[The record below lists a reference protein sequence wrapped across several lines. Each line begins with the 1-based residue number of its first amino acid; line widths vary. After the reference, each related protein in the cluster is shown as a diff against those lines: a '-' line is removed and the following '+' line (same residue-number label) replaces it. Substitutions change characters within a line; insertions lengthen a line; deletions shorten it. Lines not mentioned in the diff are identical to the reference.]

1 MNDNNAAAKLTAGA
15 TLLAE
20 RRRQSLSLGD
30 VSRQLKLAVRQVE
43 ALERDD
49 YSGFRPVFV
58 HGFIRNYAK
67 LLGLDPEPL
76 IRAADLMLSPPLA
89 AAEDA
94 EEPQRVPLV
103 EEPARKSNVNVA
115 SVRRWGM
122 VAIIVVVG
130 IVLAFALGG
139 RRGRDATHT
148 SEIVAN
154 RDKPAETM
162 AVARPV
168 EAEPPVAK
176 PAEVDAT
183 PAKPAG
189 PDSVDNKPVEKQAV
203 EAASTSKPKTAE
215 SKPLPKA
222 ITTPAPDAVSAPA
235 TAAEVAGSVEKI
247 RVRMIFDREAWVEI
261 KDRNGATIFGQL
273 NAAGTRRSVSGEP
286 PLNVVVGNASGVQLF
301 KGEKN
306 IDLVPHTRADIDL
319 ARLKVE

>member
-1 MNDNNAAAKLTAGA
+1 MNDNNAASNLTAGA
-15 TLLAE
+15 ALLAE

-76 IRAADLMLSPPLA
+76 IRAADSMLSPPPA
-89 AAEDA
+89 VTEDA
-94 EEPQRVPLV
+94 EAAQRVPLV
-103 EEPARKSNVNVA
+103 EQPARKNNVA

-122 VAIIVVVG
+122 VAIVIVVG
-130 IVLAFALGG
+130 IALALALGG
-139 RRGRDATHT
+139 RRGRDATST
-148 SEIVAN
+148 TEIVAS
-154 RDKPAETM
+154 RDKPAETK
-162 AVARPV
+162 ASARPV
-168 EAEPPVAK
+168 EADSPVPAT
-176 PAEVDAT
+176 AEVQAA
-183 PAKPAG
+183 PAKPG
-189 PDSVDNKPVEKQAV
+189 PDSVEGKPAEKPAID
-203 EAASTSKPKTAE
+203 ATSGGKPKIAE

-222 ITTPAPDAVSAPA
+222 
-235 TAAEVAGSVEKI
+235 TAAPTTDAASPAANPADAAGSGEKI

-286 PLNVVVGNASGVQLF
+286 PLSVVVGNASGVQLF
-301 KGEKN
+301 KGEKS
-306 IDLVPHTRADIDL
+306 IDLAPHTRADIDL
-319 ARLKVE
+319 ARLKLE

>member
-1 MNDNNAAAKLTAGA
+1 MNDNNAASKLTAGA

-89 AAEDA
+89 AAGDA

-103 EEPARKSNVNVA
+103 EHPARKSNVA
-115 SVRRWGM
+115 FVRRWGM
-122 VAIIVVVG
+122 VAIVVVVG
-130 IVLAFALGG
+130 IALAFALGG
-139 RRGRDATHT
+139 RRGRDATIT
-148 SEIVAN
+148 TEIVAN
-154 RDKPAETM
+154 RDKPAVPTV
-162 AVARPV
+162 VAKPV
-168 EAEPPVAK
+168 EAEIPVAK
-176 PAEVDAT
+176 PADVEVTA
-183 PAKPAG
+183 AKPAG
-189 PDSVDNKPVEKQAV
+189 PDSAGSKPAEKQTV
-203 EAASTSKPKTAE
+203 EANSSSKPRTAE

-222 ITTPAPDAVSAPA
+222 TTTPTSDALSLLAN
-235 TAAEVAGSVEKI
+235 AAEVAGSVEKI

-286 PLNVVVGNASGVQLF
+286 PLSVVVGNASGVQLF
-301 KGEKN
+301 MGEKN
-306 IDLVPHTRADIDL
+306 IDLAPHTRADINL
-319 ARLKVE
+319 ARLKLE

>member
-1 MNDNNAAAKLTAGA
+1 VNDNNVASQLTAGA

-76 IRAADLMLSPPLA
+76 IRAADLMLSPPPA

-103 EEPARKSNVNVA
+103 EQPPRKSNVA
-115 SVRRWGM
+115 SIRRWGM
-122 VAIIVVVG
+122 VAIVVVVG
-130 IVLAFALGG
+130 IALAFALGG
-139 RRGRDATHT
+139 RRGRDATRT
-148 SEIVAN
+148 TEIVAN
-154 RDKPAETM
+154 RDKPAEPT
-162 AVARPV
+162 VVSRPV
-168 EAEPPVAK
+168 EADTPVSK
-176 PAEVDAT
+176 PAEVEAT
-183 PAKPAG
+183 PMKPAVA
-189 PDSVDNKPVEKQAV
+189 DSADSKPAEKQSV
-203 EAASTSKPKTAE
+203 EAAASSKPKAAA
-215 SKPLPKA
+215 SKPLPKV
-222 ITTPAPDAVSAPA
+222 TTAPTSDAASLPAKADD
-235 TAAEVAGSVEKI
+235 VAGSVGKV

-286 PLNVVVGNASGVQLF
+286 PFSVVVGNASGVQLF
-301 KGEKN
+301 MGEKN
-306 IDLVPHTRADIDL
+306 VDLVPHTRADIDL
-319 ARLKVE
+319 ARLKLE

>member
-76 IRAADLMLSPPLA
+76 IRAADSMLSPPPV
-89 AAEDA
+89 AAEHT

-103 EEPARKSNVNVA
+103 EQPPRTSNVA

-122 VAIIVVVG
+122 VAIVIVVGVA
-130 IVLAFALGG
+130 LALALGG
-139 RRGRDATHT
+139 RRGRDANHT
-148 SEIVAN
+148 TEIVAS
-154 RDKPAETM
+154 RDRPAEPK
-162 AVARPV
+162 APARPV
-168 EAEPPVAK
+168 EADSPIAK
-176 PAEVDAT
+176 PAEAEATSSKPEADA
-183 PAKPAG
+183 ADSKPAE
-189 PDSVDNKPVEKQAV
+189 KPAID
-203 EAASTSKPKTAE
+203 APSGSKPKTAE

-222 ITTPAPDAVSAPA
+222 
-235 TAAEVAGSVEKI
+235 TAAPTTDVTSPAANAADAAGSADKI

-286 PLNVVVGNASGVQLF
+286 PLSVVVGNASGVQLF

-319 ARLKVE
+319 ARLKLE

>member
-1 MNDNNAAAKLTAGA
+1 VNDNNAAANLTAGA

-76 IRAADLMLSPPLA
+76 IRAADSTLNPPLA
-89 AAEDA
+89 VADHT
-94 EEPQRVPLV
+94 EEPPRVP
-103 EEPARKSNVNVA
+103 PAEQPVRKTNVA
-115 SVRRWGM
+115 SVRKWGM
-122 VAIIVVVG
+122 VAIVIVVG
-130 IVLAFALGG
+130 IALALALGG
-139 RRGRDATHT
+139 RRGRDATRT
-148 SEIVAN
+148 TEIVAS
-154 RDKPAETM
+154 RDQPAEPKAPVKAVVAESPVSSPADAGSAPGKSGADADDGKPAE
-162 AVARPV
+162 
-168 EAEPPVAK
+168 K
-176 PAEVDAT
+176 PAADAT
-183 PAKPAG
+183 SG
-189 PDSVDNKPVEKQAV
+189 V
-203 EAASTSKPKTAE
+203 KPKSAE

-222 ITTPAPDAVSAPA
+222 TTAPA
-235 TAAEVAGSVEKI
+235 SDSDSPAANTADAAGSAEKI

-286 PLNVVVGNASGVQLF
+286 PLSVVVGNASGVQLF

-319 ARLKVE
+319 ARLKLE

>member
-1 MNDNNAAAKLTAGA
+1 VNDNNAAANLTAGA

-49 YSGFRPVFV
+49 YAGFRPVFV

-76 IRAADLMLSPPLA
+76 IRAADLMLSPPVA
-89 AAEDA
+89 AMEVA

-103 EEPARKSNVNVA
+103 VQPVRKRNVA
-115 SVRRWGM
+115 GIRRWGM
-122 VAIIVVVG
+122 VAIVVVVG
-130 IVLAFALGG
+130 VVLAFALGG

-148 SEIVAN
+148 TEIIAN
-154 RDKPAETM
+154 RDKPAEPTV
-162 AVARPV
+162 VAKPV
-168 EAEPPVAK
+168 ESNTPVAK
-176 PAEVDAT
+176 PAEVEAT

-189 PDSVDNKPVEKQAV
+189 SDSSDSKPAEKQPVEANSSNKP
-203 EAASTSKPKTAE
+203 KPAE
-215 SKPLPKA
+215 VKPMPKA
-222 ITTPAPDAVSAPA
+222 TTAPTSDAATPPAK
-235 TAAEVAGSVEKI
+235 AADGAGSVEKI
-247 RVRMIFDREAWVEI
+247 RVRMIFDHEAWVEI

-286 PLNVVVGNASGVQLF
+286 PLSVVVGNASGVQLF
-301 KGEKN
+301 LGEKN
-306 IDLVPHTRADIDL
+306 IDLAPHTRADINL
-319 ARLKVE
+319 ARLKLE